1 LGTPAAVGAV
11 EAESGR
17 IEGVRARLAAR
28 LTIGLTEGA
37 PLFPLVVL
45 FGLNAVDELD
55 RAAFG
60 VLLPDI
66 RDHFHLHNAQAL
78 AIVSVTTILVTL
90 IEVPLSFYVDRG
102 NRVRIAAI
110 GAFIW
115 AFFSFGTGLA
125 ISVAMLVAMRVG
137 AGTGR
142 SVVTPTHSSLLSDY
156 YSPQA
161 RVKTFSFHRQA
172 NSVGLIIGP
181 AIGGI
186 LGQAFGWR
194 FPFFVF
200 AFPTLIF
207 VVLALRMEEPP
218 RGLQEHFAAG
228 GKIEDHVEPPT
239 VRARDTIR
247 ALYEIRTIRRIWAA
261 VPFLSIAL
269 VGVGA
274 LLSLVYK
281 DVFHVHAAGRG
292 LIAAAIE
299 PLQIV
304 GVFAA
309 IPWVSRKA
317 IEEPGF
323 LLRFVAIT
331 GVVNGFV
338 LAALAYSPNLAFAIV
353 CNMFL
358 SGTIGT
364 LAPAFFAMISIVSPP
379 NMRAVTFSSIT
390 VVGIPGVA
398 VILPLIGSLAD
409 SVGIQKAMLLLI
421 PTLLAAGF
429 ILASA
434 RKFVAADVAK
444 NFGAMAAAGDAPAI
458 TLD

>member
-1 LGTPAAVGAV
+1 MDWTLPTKKQTDLGGSMNAMKRWFEEWRPSAVT
-11 EAESGR
+11 
-17 IEGVRARLAAR
+17 L
-28 LTIGLTEGA
+28 GA
-37 PLFPLVVL
+37 PVYPLLVL

-55 RAAFG
+55 RSAFG

-172 NSVGLIIGP
+172 NSLGLIVGP
-181 AIGGI
+181 AMGGI

-228 GKIEDHVEPPT
+228 GKAEDHVEPPT
-239 VRARDTIR
+239 VRARDTVR

-398 VILPLIGSLAD
+398 IILPLIGSLAD

-444 NFGAMAAAGDAPAI
+444 NFGVMAAADAPAI

>member
-1 LGTPAAVGAV
+1 MNTIKRWFEEWRPSAV
-11 EAESGR
+11 
-17 IEGVRARLAAR
+17 
-28 LTIGLTEGA
+28 TMGA
-37 PLFPLVVL
+37 PIYPLLVL

-78 AIVSVTTILVTL
+78 AIVSVTTILVLL

-102 NRVRIAAI
+102 NRVRIAAV

-125 ISVAMLVAMRVG
+125 VSVAMLVLMRVG
-137 AGTGR
+137 AGGGR
-142 SVVTPTHSSLLSDY
+142 AVVTPTHSSLLSDY

-172 NSVGLIIGP
+172 NSLGLIVGP
-181 AIGGI
+181 ALGGI
-186 LGQAFGWR
+186 LGEHFGWR
-194 FPFFVF
+194 MPFFVF
-200 AFPTLIF
+200 AFPTLVF
-207 VVLALRMEEPP
+207 VFLALKMEEPR
-218 RGLQEHFAAG
+218 RGLQEALAAG
-228 GKIEDHVEPPT
+228 GNAEEHVEPPKVAVRDT
-239 VRARDTIR
+239 VRT
-247 ALYEIRTIRRIWAA
+247 LYQIRTIRRIWAA

-269 VGVGA
+269 IGVA
-274 LLSLVYK
+274 SLLSLVYR
-281 DVFHVHAAGRG
+281 DVFHVHAQGRG

-304 GVFAA
+304 GVFVS

-317 IEEPGF
+317 LEEPGF

-331 GVVNGFV
+331 GVINGFV
-338 LAALAYSPNLAFAIV
+338 LAALAYSPKLWMAIA

-358 SGTIGT
+358 SATIGT

-379 NMRAVTFSSIT
+379 SMRAVTFSSIT
-390 VVGIPGVA
+390 VAGIPGIA
-398 VILPLIGSLAD
+398 IFLPIIGALAD
-409 SVGIQKAMLLLI
+409 SIGIRPAMLLLI

-434 RKFVAADVAK
+434 RKFVADDVAR
-444 NFGAMAAAGDAPAI
+444 NFAAMTAGDAAAI
-458 TLD
+458 AVDEAL